1 MDENLMG
8 KIQEVLSDPESMQQI
23 SELAKMLQG
32 DSAGTASQCGDTAAL
47 GGGAPME
54 APVSETPPALPL
66 GGIDP
71 AMLLKM
77 GELLRNTNDSDKNTA
92 LLMALRPHVGEQRQ
106 QRIDKALR
114 LMKLWVVFQTMQK
127 TGMLQQLF

>member
-23 SELAKMLQG
+23 SELAAMLQG
-32 DSAGTASQCGDTAAL
+32 S
-47 GGGAPME
+47 GGNEGGE
-54 APVSETPPALPL
+54 TPVSAPANETPPVPLL
-66 GGIDP
+66 GGIEP
-71 AMLLKM
+71 SMLLKM
-77 GELLRNTNDSDKNTA
+77 GELLRNSGDSDKNTA
-92 LLMALRPHVGEQRQ
+92 LLMALRPHLGTQRQ
-106 QRIDKALR
+106 QRVDKALR